1 MGWKRWCTF
10 GSGISQPFGVYSKTF
25 LIVLKRGSEKPK
37 WVLKSLWW
45 LKVSVY
51 QHTRSSKIK
60 KRAPRTSGRSSGR
73 FSKDGGIF
81 FWRCVNILDSFFFF
95 SFFPFSCRS
104 TVGWAE
110 RLAQVLCF
118 DVFVYFGHYH
128 DTNSDAAA
136 PAIVAPRSSSL
147 FLGCRNL
154 KCLRVREALENFS
167 LSLQTDV
174 NRLSE
179 LCDWRYQHTLMY
191 SVTVLHAGLFQT

>member
-1 MGWKRWCTF
+1 MVHFRKRNFTTIWSLLQDVSYCSETRLGEAEMGAEVSLVAQGFSLSTHEVVKNQKASPSHFRTKLWPILKRWRD
-10 GSGISQPFGVYSKTF
+10 F
-25 LIVLKRGSEKPK
+25 LLKMREYLG
-37 WVLKSLWW
+37 
-45 LKVSVY
+45 
-51 QHTRSSKIK
+51 
-60 KRAPRTSGRSSGR
+60 
-73 FSKDGGIF
+73 F
-81 FWRCVNILDSFFFF
+81 FFFFF
-95 SFFPFSCRS
+95 SFFPFSFRS